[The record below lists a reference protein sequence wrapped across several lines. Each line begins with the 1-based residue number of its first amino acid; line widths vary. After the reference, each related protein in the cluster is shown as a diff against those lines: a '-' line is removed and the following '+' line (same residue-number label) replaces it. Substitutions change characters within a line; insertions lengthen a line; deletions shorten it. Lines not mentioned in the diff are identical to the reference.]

1 MFSKKATKVDKVF
14 NVDLTLHSKCQIVGK
29 DLLNFRGLFRKYDFI
44 QEKSTMLY
52 VTKKY
57 LVGGGIKYLGKKEVG
72 KKCLEVGTNTKDGS
86 YLACN
91 IRYTKKGLE

>member
-1 MFSKKATKVDKVF
+1 
-14 NVDLTLHSKCQIVGK
+14 
-29 DLLNFRGLFRKYDFI
+29 
-44 QEKSTMLY
+44 MLY

>member
-1 MFSKKATKVDKVF
+1 MFSKKTTKNYLV
-14 NVDLTLHSKCQIVGK
+14 NLWLCSKCQIHCEDFV
-29 DLLNFRGLFRKYDFI
+29 DFRGLLRKYDFI
-44 QEKSTMLY
+44 QKKSTMLY